1 MATQT
6 ITARVDSQVVD
17 YVKRIA
23 QRNWISL
30 SSIINLKLREFM
42 DNKELH
48 LVDDEEFEV
57 DFWKKWVPID
67 DVIEHLK
74 SID

>member
-6 ITARVDSQVVD
+6 ITARVDKNVVE
-17 YVKRIA
+17 YVKKIA
-23 QRNWISL
+23 EMNWISM
-30 SSIINLKLREFM
+30 STIINLKLREFM

-67 DVIEHLK
+67 DVIEYLK

>member
-48 LVDDEEFEV
+48 LVDDEEWHFYFGEEWIDPKV
-57 DFWKKWVPID
+57 ILDYFDKK
-67 DVIEHLK
+67 
-74 SID
+74 

>member
-23 QRNWISL
+23 QKNWISL

-48 LVDDEEFEV
+48 LVDDEEWHFY
-57 DFWKKWVPID
+57 FWEEWIDPKVILDHFNKK
-67 DVIEHLK
+67 
-74 SID
+74 